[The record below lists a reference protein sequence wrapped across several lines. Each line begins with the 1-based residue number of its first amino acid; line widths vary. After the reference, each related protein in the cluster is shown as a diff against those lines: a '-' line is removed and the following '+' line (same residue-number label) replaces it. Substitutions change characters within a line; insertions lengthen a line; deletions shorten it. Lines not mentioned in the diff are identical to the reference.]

1 MKKQVV
7 INACLQQAAELQTI
21 VIEDGIIRQVGGPC
35 PADAQVIDA
44 GGNLVISGIVN
55 AHAHFD
61 KSLLVDRR
69 LYVDEPP
76 PVRAGWVRELKQDFT
91 VEDIRNRAE
100 TLIKASIDRGIIGV
114 RTNVDVDPAVGLKG
128 IEALLELKALY
139 RSQLELHVVA
149 FCQEGFQRFPETK
162 ELLDAALRMGAD
174 SIGGHTSIDG
184 ASKQEHIDTIFAIA
198 QRHGVAIDFHADET
212 GRPDDHMLPYLI
224 EKTKAAG
231 YQGKVNAVHCCS
243 IAVIS
248 PEAAQTDIAGLSD
261 AGIKVIVCPTAIA
274 TRQLTDVKGILAAG
288 CTVGLGTDNIQ
299 DLFNP
304 LGNGDMFDIG
314 RLLTF
319 VKRFYT
325 DAEQQAVFDMLT
337 TGGAAFVDMERFAI
351 KPGNKASLSI
361 LGFSQPADIYR
372 ADKQLVKRIS

>member
-1 MKKQVV
+1 MKQVV
-7 INACLQQAAELQTI
+7 INARLQHVAELQNI
-21 VIEDGIIRQVGGPC
+21 VIEDGIIREVGESC
-35 PADAQVIDA
+35 PDDADVFNAS
-44 GGNLVISGIVN
+44 GNLVISGIVN

-61 KSLLVDRR
+61 KSLLIDRKR
-69 LYVDEPP
+69 YVDELP
-76 PVRAGWVRELKQDFT
+76 PVRAGWVREMKQDFT
-91 VEDIRNRAE
+91 VEDITARARR
-100 TLIKASIDRGIIGV
+100 LLDASVERGIIGV
-114 RTNVDVDPAVGLKG
+114 RTNVDVDTVVGVKG
-128 IEALLELKALY
+128 VEALLALKAEY
-139 RSQLELHVVA
+139 REKLDFQVVA
-149 FCQEGFQRFPETK
+149 FSQEGFLRYPETRD
-162 ELLDAALRMGAD
+162 LLAEALILGAD
-174 SIGGHTSIDG
+174 SVGGHTSID
-184 ASKQEHIDTIFAIA
+184 ATAKQQHIDILFSIA
-198 QRHGVAIDFHADET
+198 QRRGVNIDFHADET
-212 GRPDDHMLPYLI
+212 GREDDHMLPYLI

-243 IAVIS
+243 LAVIS
-248 PEAAQTDIAGLSD
+248 PAAAQNDIAGLAD

-274 TRQLTDVKGILAAG
+274 TRQLTDIKGILAAG

-325 DAEQQAVFDMLT
+325 DAEQQVVFEMLT
-337 TGGAAFVDMERFAI
+337 TGGAAFVDIERFAI

-361 LGFSQPADIYR
+361 LGFSNPADIYR

>member
-1 MKKQVV
+1 MKQIVT
-7 INACLQQAAELQTI
+7 NARLQQADELQNI
-21 VIEDGIIRQVGGPC
+21 IIEDGIIREICTSC
-35 PADAQVIDA
+35 PDDAQIIDA
-44 GGNLVISGIVN
+44 GGNLVIAGIIN

-61 KSLLVDRR
+61 KSLLIDRKQ
-69 LYVDEPP
+69 YVDEPP
-76 PVRAGWVRELKQDFT
+76 PVRAGWVREMKQDFT
-91 VEDIRNRAE
+91 VEDITVRARR
-100 TLIKASIDRGIIGV
+100 LLDASVRRGIIGI
-114 RTNVDVDPAVGLKG
+114 RTNVDVDTVVGLKG
-128 IEALLELKALY
+128 IEALLTLKAEY
-139 RSQLELHVVA
+139 REKLDLHVVA
-149 FCQEGFQRFPETK
+149 FNQEGFLRYPETQ
-162 ELLDAALRMGAD
+162 ELLEEALVMGAD
-174 SIGGHTSIDG
+174 SVGGHTSID
-184 ASKQEHIDTIFAIA
+184 ATAKQQHIDILFSIA
-198 QRHGVAIDFHADET
+198 QRRGVNIDFHADET
-212 GRPDDHMLPYLI
+212 GRADDHMLPYLI
-224 EKTKAAG
+224 EKTKATG

-243 IAVIS
+243 LAVIS
-248 PEAAQTDIAGLSD
+248 PEAAQNDIAGLSD

-325 DAEQQAVFDMLT
+325 DAEQQAVFEMLT
-337 TGGAAFVDMERFAI
+337 TNGAAFVDVERFAI

-361 LGFSQPADIYR
+361 LGFSNPAGIYR